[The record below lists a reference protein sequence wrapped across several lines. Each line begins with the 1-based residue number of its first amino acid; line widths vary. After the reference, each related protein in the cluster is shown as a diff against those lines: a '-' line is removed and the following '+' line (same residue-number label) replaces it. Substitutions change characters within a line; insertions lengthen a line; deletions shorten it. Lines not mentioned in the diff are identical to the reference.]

1 MKFGEK
7 TVLFVATGAF
17 IGYIPLVPG
26 TLGSLW
32 GLPIYWLLSKTS
44 LLIVIFSTLMLIALA
59 IWLAHLAEKIIR
71 KKDPGC
77 IVIDEVAGQV
87 AALIGLPA
95 DGVTLAAGFVVFR
108 GFDILKPFPVRTIE
122 RSLSGGAGVV
132 LDDVAAGIL
141 TNLVLRLIFYLTD
154 LI

>member
-7 TVLFVATGAF
+7 TVLFLATGAF
-17 IGYIPLVPG
+17 IGYIPLAPG

-32 GLPIYWLLSKTS
+32 GLPIYWLLSQTS
-44 LLIVIFSTLMLIALA
+44 LTTAIVSTLILIGLA
-59 IWLAHLAEKIIR
+59 IWLAHVAEKIIH

-87 AALIGLPA
+87 VALIGLPA
-95 DGVTLAAGFVVFR
+95 DWIWLAAGFVVFR
-108 GFDILKPFPVRTIE
+108 CFDILKPFPIRTVE
-122 RSLSGGAGVV
+122 RRISGGAGVV
-132 LDDVAAGIL
+132 MDDVVAGIL
-141 TNLVLRLIFYLTD
+141 SNLVLRLIFYLKD

>member
-7 TVLFVATGAF
+7 TVLFLATGAF
-17 IGYIPLVPG
+17 IGYIPFAPG

-32 GLPIYWLLSKTS
+32 GLLICWLLAKTS
-44 LLIVIFSTLMLIALA
+44 LTVTIVFTLFFIVLA
-59 IWLAHLAEKIIR
+59 VGLAHVAENVLR

-77 IVIDEVAGQV
+77 IVIDEVAGQLV
-87 AALIGLPA
+87 TLIGLP
-95 DGVTLAAGFVVFR
+95 VNWISLSAGFVVFR
-108 GFDILKPFPVRTIE
+108 GFDILKPFPIRTVE
-122 RSLSGGAGVV
+122 RNISGGAGVV

-141 TNLVLRLIFYLTD
+141 SNIVLRIVFHLTD